1 MGIHMEGVTFAYAE
15 RPVLCGVDLH
25 VEPGDIVGIVG
36 ESGGGKSTLLKV
48 LCGLYAPHGG
58 FVEVHGMRAPEDIRR
73 HVAVVLQ
80 NAMLFPGSIRDNVTC
95 GHPMAD
101 ERVLYACQAAQLGP
115 WLDTLPQGLDAPVGE
130 RGGQVS
136 GGQAQRIA
144 IARAIA
150 KDAPVVL
157 LDEATSALDGDT
169 RAAVLEALARLTQG
183 KTVVHVTH
191 HSHALVGCSR
201 IYRLE
206 GGRLRNA

>member
-15 RPVLCGVDLH
+15 RPVLRGVDLH
-25 VEPGDIVGIVG
+25 VEPGDSVGIVG

-58 FVEVHGMRAPEDIRR
+58 FVEVHGTRAPEDIRR

-95 GHPMAD
+95 GHPMAE
-101 ERVLYACQAAQLGP
+101 ERVLYACQAAQLVP

-191 HSHALVGCSR
+191 HAHALVGCSR